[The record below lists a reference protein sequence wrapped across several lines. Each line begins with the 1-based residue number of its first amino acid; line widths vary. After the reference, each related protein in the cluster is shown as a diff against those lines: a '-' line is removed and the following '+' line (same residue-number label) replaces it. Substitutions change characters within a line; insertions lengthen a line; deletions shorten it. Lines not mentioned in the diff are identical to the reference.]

1 MVEIEAVPVW
11 EVPSL
16 PTVFNYWTGDLEREG
31 ASVTL
36 QVEKDICGVA
46 YFSYLGEEQTRP
58 CVDTLN
64 GLVNMCKE
72 MSIAPTRRG
81 YKSGTYGVTR
91 RDEYGN
97 PKMHKGIDVYAE
109 KGTPIYCQYGGIVY
123 EARDIFQDGVSSN
136 DYPHGN
142 RIIIQSGA
150 KLYFYCHLQGGG
162 KTIGYN
168 YRAGRVFKKGDRV
181 YPGEIIGYAGSTGN
195 AVEAFTPHVHF
206 EVHDNGEV
214 VDPSAYINGSI
225 NVNTGEI
232 TGIRCDELVNYD

>member
-11 EVPSL
+11 KVPSV

-36 QVEKDICGVA
+36 QVEKDVCGVA

-64 GLVNMCKE
+64 GLVNMCKD
-72 MSIAPTRRG
+72 MSIAPTRGGYRG
-81 YKSGTYGVTR
+81 GTFGMTR
-91 RDEYGN
+91 VRDGI
-97 PKMHKGIDVYAE
+97 PRMHKGIDIYAE

-123 EARDIFQDGVSSN
+123 EVRDSFRDDVSVDGSQ
-136 DYPHGN
+136 GN
-142 RIIIQSGA
+142 RIIIQSGS

-162 KTIGYN
+162 NTIGYN